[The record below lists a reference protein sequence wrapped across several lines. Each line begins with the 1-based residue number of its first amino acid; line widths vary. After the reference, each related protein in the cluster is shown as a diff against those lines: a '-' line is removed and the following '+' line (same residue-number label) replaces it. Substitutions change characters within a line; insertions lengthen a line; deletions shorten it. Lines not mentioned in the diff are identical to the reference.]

1 MALDG
6 IARQPACLRSSSD
19 TASGECRWKTRAKTH
34 NHAFTCWYA
43 DTHQLYYLLGF
54 GFLSD
59 VEDPAMCPEHE
70 SDHCDLD
77 QKGCTFPFLTLS
89 RELSLST
96 RCGLEGLGWPKLH
109 LPFIGAH

>member
-70 SDHCDLD
+70 SDHFYRGTLTHV
-77 QKGCTFPFLTLS
+77 TFPLQWDPTLFPTAS
-89 RELSLST
+89 TGMNRE
-96 RCGLEGLGWPKLH
+96 
-109 LPFIGAH
+109 